1 MSGIS
6 DQLVAM
12 IVAGGAGAVLSALA
26 VFFVARK
33 RVAEGFAR
41 AREEY
46 ESHAQQL
53 ESDLENE
60 IKKRLQEA
68 EVAQKAEL
76 LRQRE
81 EIDRQNK
88 TRADEIQKLEQRIVQ
103 REETLDKR
111 RESLDSKEGGLERR
125 EQRLGEREGE
135 IREEE
140 ARYKDLQDQAQR
152 KLEEVA
158 GMSAE
163 SAKKELMDR
172 FLEEAKQ
179 DVAAEILRMERAAK
193 ENVQRDA
200 QMAVALA
207 VERYS
212 NDHIAE
218 SVVSVVDL
226 PSDDMKGRII
236 GREGRNI
243 RALEMAT
250 GVDVIIDDTPEAV
263 VISCFDNVR
272 RETARLSLESLI
284 QDGRIH
290 PGRIEDVVAKTK
302 KEIDGRIREA
312 GEQAIFELG
321 LEGFHPDLIML
332 IGRLHYRTSYRQN
345 ALKHSLEVAYLSG
358 MLASELRIDP
368 TMAKRAG
375 LLHDI
380 GKASTHEVEG
390 SHVQIGY
397 DICKRF
403 NEPDEVLNAIMSHHE
418 DEEPNCIESVLVKAS
433 DTLSA
438 ARPGARREMVQS
450 YIKRLEALESI
461 AESFK
466 GVEKCYAIQAG
477 REIRVAVT
485 PDEITDAQA
494 SFLARD
500 IAKRIEEERTYPG
513 EILVTVIRE
522 TRHTA
527 KAR

>member
-1 MSGIS
+1 MNAIPIEALTAG
-6 DQLVAM
+6 
-12 IVAGGAGAVLSALA
+12 VAGAIIAALV
-26 VFFVARK
+26 VFFLAKRKAAAEIARS
-33 RVAEGFAR
+33 RSGFDEQTRKIEAASEKELTR
-41 AREEY
+41 
-46 ESHAQQL
+46 SL
-53 ESDLENE
+53 
-60 IKKRLQEA
+60 KEA
-68 EVAQKAEL
+68 EVTQKAEL
-76 LRQRE
+76 IRQRE
-81 EIDRQNK
+81 DLERQNES
-88 TRADEIQKLEQRIVQ
+88 RMADVQKVEQRINQ

-111 RESLDSKEGGLERR
+111 RESLDSKEGALERR
-125 EQRLGEREGE
+125 EERLGEREGK
-135 IREEE
+135 IQEEE
-140 ARYKDLQDQAQR
+140 ERYKELQDGAIR

-158 GMSAE
+158 GMTSE
-163 SAKKELMDR
+163 SAKKELMDK
-172 FLEEAKQ
+172 FLGEARQ
-179 DVAAEILRMERAAK
+179 DIAVEIKRMEQKAK
-193 ENVQRDA
+193 ENVQSDA
-200 QMAVALA
+200 VKAVALA

-218 SVVSVVDL
+218 SVVSVVSL
-226 PSDDMKGRII
+226 PSDEMKGRII

-284 QDGRIH
+284 LDGRIH
-290 PGRIEDVVAKTK
+290 PGRIEDVVK
-302 KEIDGRIREA
+302 KNKSEIENRIREA
-312 GEQAIFELG
+312 GEQAVFELG
-321 LEGFHPDLIML
+321 LEGIHPDIVRLV
-332 IGRLHYRTSYRQN
+332 GRLHYRTSYRQN
-345 ALKHSLEVAYLSG
+345 ALKHSLEVAHLSG

-390 SHVQIGY
+390 SHVQIGI
-397 DICKRF
+397 DICKRY
-403 NEPDEVLNAIMSHHE
+403 NEAPEVINAIASHHE
-418 DEEPNCIESVLVKAS
+418 DEEANCIESVLVKAA

-477 REIRVAVT
+477 REIRVAVM

-522 TRHTA
+522 TRHIATA
-527 KAR
+527 R

>member
-1 MSGIS
+1 
-6 DQLVAM
+6 M
-12 IVAGGAGAVLSALA
+12 IDMPIVEFAAGAVGAILAALA
-26 VFFVARK
+26 VLYFARK
-33 RVAEGFAR
+33 QADRKIAQAR
-41 AREEY
+41 IDFDEEIDHIQTISKG
-46 ESHAQQL
+46 EL
-53 ESDLENE
+53 DRKL
-60 IKKRLQEA
+60 KEA
-68 EVAQKAEL
+68 EVAQKTEL
-76 LRQRE
+76 LRQHE
-81 EIDRQNK
+81 DIERQNK
-88 TRADEIQKLEQRIVQ
+88 TRTDEMQRVERRLIQ
-103 REETLDKR
+103 REEMLDKR
-111 RESLDSKEGGLERR
+111 GASLDTKEESIERR
-125 EQRLGEREGE
+125 EVRIGEREGQIAEEE
-135 IREEE
+135 IRQKELHE
-140 ARYKDLQDQAQR
+140 QALR
-152 KLEEVA
+152 KLEEIA
-158 GMSAE
+158 GMSSENAQ
-163 SAKKELMDR
+163 KELMDR

-179 DVAAEILRMERAAK
+179 DIAAEILRMEKRAK
-193 ENVQRDA
+193 ENIQRDA
-200 QMAVALA
+200 QKAVALA

-226 PSDDMKGRII
+226 PSDEMKGRII

-263 VISCFDNVR
+263 LISCFDNVR

-284 QDGRIH
+284 SDGRIH
-290 PGRIEDVVAKTK
+290 PGRIEDVVNKNK
-302 KEIDGRIREA
+302 KEVENRIRET
-312 GEQAIFELG
+312 GEQAILELG
-321 LEGFHPDLIML
+321 VEDVHPDLVKL
-332 IGRLHYRTSYRQN
+332 VGRLHYRTSYRQN
-345 ALKHSLEVAYLSG
+345 ALKHSLEVAHLSG
-358 MLASELRIDP
+358 MLASELRLDP

-375 LLHDI
+375 LFHDI

-397 DICKRF
+397 DICKRY
-403 NEPDEVLNAIMSHHE
+403 NEPPEVLNAIVSHHE
-418 DEEPNCIESVLVKAS
+418 DEEANCIESILVKAA

-477 REIRVAVT
+477 REIRVAVM

-500 IAKRIEEERTYPG
+500 IAKRIQEERTYPG

-527 KAR
+527 MAR

>member
-1 MSGIS
+1 MSPNV
-6 DQLVAM
+6 LM
-12 IVAGGAGAVLSALA
+12 LLAGGAGAVVAALVVSFISNKKQA
-26 VFFVARK
+26 AAIEIARK
-33 RVAEGFAR
+33 DFDKRG
-41 AREEY
+41 REMEAA
-46 ESHAQQL
+46 SAK
-53 ESDLENE
+53 E
-60 IKKRLQEA
+60 IDRRLKEA
-68 EVAQKAEL
+68 DVSQKSEI

-81 EIDRQNK
+81 EIEREN
-88 TRADEIQKLEQRIVQ
+88 RSRVEEMQKMEQRILQ

-111 RESLDSKEGGLERR
+111 RESLDSKEGTLAQR
-125 EQRLGEREGE
+125 EQRLGQREE
-135 IREEE
+135 EVRQEE
-140 ARYKDLQDQAQR
+140 ARYKELQGQEIL

-163 SAKKELMDR
+163 SAKQELMDR

-179 DVAAEILRMERAAK
+179 DIAATIQRMEQDSKA
-193 ENVQRDA
+193 NVQREA
-200 QMAVALA
+200 QKAVALA

-226 PSDDMKGRII
+226 PSDEMKGRII

-272 RETARLSLESLI
+272 RETARLSLETLI
-284 QDGRIH
+284 HDGRIH

-302 KEIDGRIREA
+302 KEVDNRIREA

-321 LEGFHPDLIML
+321 LEGIHPELVWL

-345 ALKHSLEVAYLSG
+345 ALLHSKEVAHLCG
-358 MLASELRIDP
+358 MLAAELRLET

-380 GKASTHEVEG
+380 GKASTHEIEG
-390 SHVQIGY
+390 SHVQICY
-397 DICKRF
+397 DLAKRY
-403 NEPDEVLNAIMSHHE
+403 NEPDQVLNAILSHHE
-418 DEEPNCIESVLVKAS
+418 DEEANCIEAILVKAA

-522 TRHTA
+522 TRHVATA
-527 KAR
+527 R

>member
-1 MSGIS
+1 MSVLI
-6 DQLVAM
+6 LEL
-12 IVAGGAGAVLSALA
+12 IAGGVGAALA
-26 VFFVARK
+26 ALLVLYFAGK
-33 RVAEGFAR
+33 RRAAEV
-41 AREEY
+41 
-46 ESHAQQL
+46 
-53 ESDLENE
+53 ENVRQSFE
-60 IKKRLQEA
+60 DQIRQMEGNAEKELNRRLQEM
-68 EVAQKAEL
+68 EVSQKAEI

-81 EIDRQNK
+81 DLEREN
-88 TRADEIQKLEQRIVQ
+88 RSRVDEMQKMEQRIIQ
-103 REETLDKR
+103 REEVLDKR
-111 RESLDSKEGGLERR
+111 RESLDSKEGSLAQR
-125 EQRLGEREGE
+125 EQRLGEREE
-135 IREEE
+135 HLREEE
-140 ARYKDLQDQAQR
+140 VRYKELQDQELR

-163 SAKKELMDR
+163 SAKAELMER
-172 FLEEAKQ
+172 FLDEAKQ
-179 DVAAEILRMERAAK
+179 DIAATIQRLELESKEKVEREARK
-193 ENVQRDA
+193 
-200 QMAVALA
+200 AVALA

-212 NDHIAE
+212 SDHIAE

-226 PSDDMKGRII
+226 PSDEMKGRII

-284 QDGRIH
+284 HDGRIH
-290 PGRIEDVVAKTK
+290 PGRIEDVVTK
-302 KEIDGRIREA
+302 MKRDVDGRIQEA

-321 LEGFHPDLIML
+321 LENVHPELVRL
-332 IGRLHYRTSYRQN
+332 VGRLHYRTSYRQN
-345 ALKHSLEVAYLSG
+345 ALLHSKEVAHLSG
-358 MLASELRIDP
+358 MLANELRMDP

-375 LLHDI
+375 LFHDI
-380 GKASTHEVEG
+380 GKAATHEIEG

-397 DICKRF
+397 DIAKRY
-403 NEPDEVLNAIMSHHE
+403 NEPSEVLNAIVSHHE
-418 DEEPNCIESVLVKAS
+418 DEEANCIESVLVKAA

-450 YIKRLEALESI
+450 YIKRLEALENI

-522 TRHTA
+522 TRHSATA
-527 KAR
+527 R

>member
-1 MSGIS
+1 MNDIS
-6 DQLVAM
+6 IMELVAGT
-12 IVAGGAGAVLSALA
+12 ILVILA
-26 VFFVARK
+26 MLYFARK
-33 RVAEGFAR
+33 QVEKKIVQAR
-41 AREEY
+41 IDFDKQIDQIQATSKGE
-46 ESHAQQL
+46 L
-53 ESDLENE
+53 ERNL
-60 IKKRLQEA
+60 KEA

-81 EIDRQNK
+81 DLEGQNK
-88 TRADEIQKLEQRIVQ
+88 ARVEDMQRVERRLTQ
-103 REETLDKR
+103 REEMLDKL
-111 RESLDSKEGGLERR
+111 RESLDSKEGSLERR
-125 EQRLGEREGE
+125 ETRIGEKEGQ
-135 IREEE
+135 IVEEE
-140 ARYKDLQDQAQR
+140 ALQMELHKQALH
-152 KLEEVA
+152 KLEEIA
-158 GMSAE
+158 GMSSE
-163 SAKKELMDR
+163 SAKKELMSLFR
-172 FLEEAKQ
+172 EEARQ
-179 DVAAEILRMERAAK
+179 DIVAEIKRMEQSAK
-193 ENVQRDA
+193 ENLQRDA
-200 QMAVALA
+200 QKAVALA
-207 VERYS
+207 VERYA

-226 PSDDMKGRII
+226 PSDEMKGRII

-284 QDGRIH
+284 LDGRIH
-290 PGRIEDVVAKTK
+290 PGRIEDVVNKNK
-302 KEIDGRIREA
+302 NEIENRIREA
-312 GEQAIFELG
+312 GERAIFEMG
-321 LEGFHPDLIML
+321 VEEVHPDLVKL
-332 IGRLHYRTSYRQN
+332 VGRLHYRTSYRQN
-345 ALKHSLEVAYLSG
+345 ALKHSLEVAHLSG
-358 MLASELRIDP
+358 MLASELRLDP
-368 TMAKRAG
+368 GMAKRAG
-375 LLHDI
+375 LFHDI
-380 GKASTHEVEG
+380 GKASTHEIEG

-397 DICKRF
+397 DICKRY
-403 NEPDEVLNAIMSHHE
+403 NEPPEVLNAILSHHE
-418 DEEPNCIESVLVKAS
+418 DEDANCIESILVKAA

-450 YIKRLEALESI
+450 YIKRLEALENI

-513 EILVTVIRE
+513 EIMVTVIRE

-527 KAR
+527 TAR

>member
-1 MSGIS
+1 MSI
-6 DQLVAM
+6 L
-12 IVAGGAGAVLSALA
+12 ILELIAGGVGAALA
-26 VFFVARK
+26 ALIVLFISGK
-33 RVAEGFAR
+33 RRNAEVAEVRQNF
-41 AREEY
+41 EEQIRQM
-46 ESHAQQL
+46 EANSEKEL
-53 ESDLENE
+53 NR
-60 IKKRLQEA
+60 RLQEM
-68 EVAQKAEL
+68 EVSQKAEIL
-76 LRQRE
+76 KQREDLDRENRSRVDEMQKMEQRIIQRE
-81 EIDRQNK
+81 E
-88 TRADEIQKLEQRIVQ
+88 V
-103 REETLDKR
+103 LDKR
-111 RESLDSKEGGLERR
+111 RESLDSKEGSLAQR
-125 EQRLGEREGE
+125 EQRLGEL
-135 IREEE
+135 EEHVRQE
-140 ARYKDLQDQAQR
+140 EVRYKELQEQELQ

-163 SAKKELMDR
+163 SAKAELMER
-172 FLEEAKQ
+172 FLDEAKQ
-179 DVAAEILRMERAAK
+179 DIAATIQRLEQESKEKIER
-193 ENVQRDA
+193 EA
-200 QMAVALA
+200 QKAVALA

-212 NDHIAE
+212 SDHIAE

-226 PSDDMKGRII
+226 PSDEMKGRII

-284 QDGRIH
+284 HDGRIH
-290 PGRIEDVVAKTK
+290 PGRIEDVVTKTK
-302 KEIDGRIREA
+302 RDVDGRIQEA

-321 LEGFHPDLIML
+321 LENVHPELVRL
-332 IGRLHYRTSYRQN
+332 VGRLHYRTSYRQN
-345 ALKHSLEVAYLSG
+345 ALLHSKEVAHLSG

-375 LLHDI
+375 LFHDI
-380 GKASTHEVEG
+380 GKAATHEIEG

-397 DICKRF
+397 EIAKRY
-403 NEPDEVLNAIMSHHE
+403 NEPSEVLNAIVSHHE
-418 DEEPNCIESVLVKAS
+418 DEEPNCIESVLVKAA

-450 YIKRLEALESI
+450 YIKRLEALENI

-522 TRHTA
+522 TRHSATA
-527 KAR
+527 R

>member
-1 MSGIS
+1 MSP
-6 DQLVAM
+6 
-12 IVAGGAGAVLSALA
+12 IVLMLLAGGVGAAVAALVVSFISNKKQA
-26 VFFVARK
+26 ASIESARK
-33 RVAEGFAR
+33 DFDKRVGEVEAAS
-41 AREEY
+41 AK
-46 ESHAQQL
+46 
-53 ESDLENE
+53 E
-60 IKKRLQEA
+60 IDRRLKEA
-68 EVAQKAEL
+68 DVSQKSEI

-81 EIDRQNK
+81 EIEREN
-88 TRADEIQKLEQRIVQ
+88 RSRVEEMQKMEQRILQ

-111 RESLDSKEGGLERR
+111 RESLDSKEGALAQR
-125 EQRLGEREGE
+125 EQRLGQREE
-135 IREEE
+135 EVRLEE
-140 ARYKDLQDQAQR
+140 ARYKELQGQEIL

-163 SAKKELMDR
+163 SAKQELMDR
-172 FLEEAKQ
+172 FLDEAKQ
-179 DVAAEILRMERAAK
+179 DIAATIQRMEQDAK
-193 ENVQRDA
+193 ANVEREA
-200 QMAVALA
+200 QKAVALA

-226 PSDDMKGRII
+226 PSDEMKGRII

-284 QDGRIH
+284 HDGRIH

-302 KEIDGRIREA
+302 KDVDTRIREA

-321 LEGFHPDLIML
+321 LEGIHPELVWL
-332 IGRLHYRTSYRQN
+332 VGRLHYRTSYRQN
-345 ALKHSLEVAYLSG
+345 ALLHSKEVAHLCG
-358 MLASELRIDP
+358 MLAAELRLET

-380 GKASTHEVEG
+380 GKASTHEIEG

-397 DICKRF
+397 DLAKRY
-403 NEPDEVLNAIMSHHE
+403 NEPDEVLNAILSHHE
-418 DEEPNCIESVLVKAS
+418 DEEANCIESVLVKAA

-522 TRHTA
+522 TRHVATA
-527 KAR
+527 R

>member
-1 MSGIS
+1 MDVMS
-6 DQLVAM
+6 L
-12 IVAGGAGAVLSALA
+12 IVGVVVGAGLAGSAVLFISKKKTEEAIGRTQSSLDE
-26 VFFVARK
+26 K
-33 RVAEGFAR
+33 I
-41 AREEY
+41 REV
-46 ESHAQQL
+46 ESN
-53 ESDLENE
+53 SD
-60 IKKRLQEA
+60 KKLTQRLK
-68 EVAQKAEL
+68 EVEVTQKAEL

-81 EIDRQNK
+81 ELERQNESRMEE
-88 TRADEIQKLEQRIVQ
+88 TQKLEQRVAQ

-111 RESLDSKEGGLERR
+111 RETLDTKEGSLEQR
-125 EQRLGEREGE
+125 EQRLGDREG
-135 IREEE
+135 RMVDEE
-140 ARYKDLQDQAQR
+140 ARYKDLQDQALR

-158 GMSAE
+158 GMSVE

-172 FLEEAKQ
+172 YMEEAKQ
-179 DVAAEILRMERAAK
+179 DVAGEIQRMEQKAK
-193 ENVQRDA
+193 ENVERDA
-200 QMAVALA
+200 VKAVALA

-226 PSDDMKGRII
+226 PSDEMKGRII

-272 RETARLSLESLI
+272 RETARLSLESLVL
-284 QDGRIH
+284 DGRIH
-290 PGRIEDVVAKTK
+290 PGRIEDVVGKMK
-302 KEIDGRIREA
+302 NEIQGRIREA
-312 GEQAIFELG
+312 GEQAIFEMG
-321 LEGFHPDLIML
+321 LEGFHPELVML

-345 ALKHSLEVAYLSG
+345 ALKHSLEVAHLTG
-358 MLASELRIDP
+358 MLASELRLEP

-390 SHVQIGY
+390 SHVQIGI
-397 DICKRF
+397 DIAKRY
-403 NEPDEVLNAIMSHHE
+403 NEPDEVINAIASHHE
-418 DEEPNCIESVLVKAS
+418 DEEANCIEAVLVKAA

-527 KAR
+527 TAR

>member
-1 MSGIS
+1 MS
-6 DQLVAM
+6 ANFM
-12 IVAGGAGAVLSALA
+12 IELLAGGIGAVVAALVVLFISSKRLA
-26 VFFVARK
+26 ATLEGARK
-33 RVAEGFAR
+33 DFDERVRQMEASSEKELDR
-41 AREEY
+41 
-46 ESHAQQL
+46 
-53 ESDLENE
+53 
-60 IKKRLQEA
+60 RLREA
-68 EVAQKAEL
+68 EVSQKTEI
-76 LRQRE
+76 LRHRE
-81 EIDRQNK
+81 DIEREN
-88 TRADEIQKLEQRIVQ
+88 RSRVDEMQKMEQRIIQ

-111 RESLDSKEGGLERR
+111 RESMDSKESGLVRR
-125 EQRLGEREGE
+125 EEKVRQ
-135 IREEE
+135 EE
-140 ARYKDLQDQAQR
+140 AHYKELQEQELK
-152 KLEEVA
+152 KLEEIA
-158 GMSAE
+158 GMSSE
-163 SAKKELMDR
+163 TAKKELMDR
-172 FLEEAKQ
+172 FLDEAKQ
-179 DVAAEILRMERAAK
+179 DIAVTIQRMEKVAK
-193 ENVQRDA
+193 ENVEREA
-200 QMAVALA
+200 QKAVALA

-212 NDHIAE
+212 SDHIAE

-226 PSDDMKGRII
+226 PSDEMKGRII

-272 RETARLSLESLI
+272 RETARISLESLI
-284 QDGRIH
+284 HDGRIH
-290 PGRIEDVVAKTK
+290 PGRIEDVVTKTK
-302 KEIDGRIREA
+302 KEVESRIREA

-321 LEGFHPDLIML
+321 LEDVHPEIVRLV
-332 IGRLHYRTSYRQN
+332 GRLHYRTSYRQN
-345 ALKHSLEVAYLSG
+345 ALLHSKEVAHLSG
-358 MLASELRIDP
+358 MLASELRLDP

-380 GKASTHEVEG
+380 GKAATHEVEG
-390 SHVQIGY
+390 SHVQIGF
-397 DICKRF
+397 DLAKRF
-403 NEPDEVLNAIMSHHE
+403 NEPDQVLNAIVSHHE
-418 DEEPNCIESVLVKAS
+418 DEEANCIESVLVKAA

-513 EILVTVIRE
+513 QILVTVIRE
-522 TRHTA
+522 TRHSATA
-527 KAR
+527 R

>member
-1 MSGIS
+1 ME
-6 DQLVAM
+6 VM
-12 IVAGGAGAVLSALA
+12 VIVGFTVGAVLAGSAVL
-26 VFFVARK
+26 FVSRNKIEKAIGRTQVSLDEK
-33 RVAEGFAR
+33 IQQAELDS
-41 AREEY
+41 EKELT
-46 ESHAQQL
+46 Q
-53 ESDLENE
+53 
-60 IKKRLQEA
+60 RLK
-68 EVAQKAEL
+68 EVEVTQKAEL

-81 EIDRQNK
+81 ELDRQNES
-88 TRADEIQKLEQRIVQ
+88 RMEEMQKLEQRIIQ

-111 RESLDSKEGGLERR
+111 RETLDAKEGLIEQR
-125 EQRLGEREGE
+125 EQRLGDREV
-135 IREEE
+135 RVAAEE
-140 ARYKDLQDQAQR
+140 ARYKDLEDQAQR
-152 KLEEVA
+152 KLEEMA

-163 SAKKELMDR
+163 SAKRELMDR
-172 FLEEAKQ
+172 YMEEAKQ
-179 DVAAEILRMERAAK
+179 DIAGEIQRMEQKAK
-193 ENVQRDA
+193 ENVERDA
-200 QMAVALA
+200 VMAVALA

-226 PSDDMKGRII
+226 PSDEMKGRII

-272 RETARLSLESLI
+272 RETARLSLESLVL
-284 QDGRIH
+284 DGRIH
-290 PGRIEDVVAKTK
+290 PGRIEEVVGKMK
-302 KEIDGRIREA
+302 KDIQNRIREA
-312 GEQAIFELG
+312 GEQAIFEMG
-321 LEGFHPDLIML
+321 LEGFHPELVML

-345 ALKHSLEVAYLSG
+345 ALRHSLEVAHLSG
-358 MLASELRIDP
+358 MLASELRLEP

-390 SHVQIGY
+390 SHVQIGI
-397 DICKRF
+397 DIAKRY
-403 NEPDEVLNAIMSHHE
+403 NEPSEVINAIASHHE
-418 DEEPNCIESVLVKAS
+418 DEEANCIESVLVKAA

-466 GVEKCYAIQAG
+466 GVDKCYAIQAG
-477 REIRVAVT
+477 REIRVAVM
-485 PDEITDAQA
+485 PDVVNDAQA

-527 KAR
+527 SAR

>member
-1 MSGIS
+1 MDVMLIVGIA
-6 DQLVAM
+6 V
-12 IVAGGAGAVLSALA
+12 GAVLAGSAVLFISKKKTKEAIERTQASLDEKIRQVESNSEKELA
-26 VFFVARK
+26 
-33 RVAEGFAR
+33 
-41 AREEY
+41 
-46 ESHAQQL
+46 Q
-53 ESDLENE
+53 
-60 IKKRLQEA
+60 RLK
-68 EVAQKAEL
+68 EVEVTQKAEL

-81 EIDRQNK
+81 ELDRQNESRMEE
-88 TRADEIQKLEQRIVQ
+88 TQKLEQRIIQ

-111 RESLDSKEGGLERR
+111 RETLDAKEGLLEQR
-125 EQRLGEREGE
+125 EQRLGDREG
-135 IREEE
+135 RVAEEE
-140 ARYKDLQDQAQR
+140 ARYKDLQDQALR

-158 GMSAE
+158 GMSVE

-172 FLEEAKQ
+172 YMEEAKQ
-179 DVAAEILRMERAAK
+179 DIAGDIQRMEQKAK
-193 ENVQRDA
+193 ENVERDA
-200 QMAVALA
+200 VKAVALA

-226 PSDDMKGRII
+226 PSDEMKGRII

-272 RETARLSLESLI
+272 RETARLSLESLVL
-284 QDGRIH
+284 DGRIH
-290 PGRIEDVVAKTK
+290 PGRIEDVVGKMK
-302 KEIDGRIREA
+302 KEIQNRIREA
-312 GEQAIFELG
+312 GEQAIFEMG
-321 LEGFHPDLIML
+321 LEGFHPELVML

-345 ALKHSLEVAYLSG
+345 ALRHSLEVAHLSG
-358 MLASELRIDP
+358 MLASELRLDP

-390 SHVQIGY
+390 SHVQIGI
-397 DICKRF
+397 DIGKRY
-403 NEPDEVLNAIMSHHE
+403 NEPSEVINAIASHHE
-418 DEEPNCIESVLVKAS
+418 DEEANCIESVLVKAA

-527 KAR
+527 TAR